1 MRILVIDDEANIRLL
16 LKEIFS
22 LSGYTVDEAEN
33 GLVALTMV
41 KDKQY
46 NLILMDKRMPVM
58 NGEEALSEIKKL
70 TDTPVYVV
78 SAFQSAEEV
87 EKLYQLGA
95 TGVLTKPFVMKDVLE
110 IAEQFADA

>member
-16 LKEIFS
+16 LREIFS
-22 LSGYTVDEAEN
+22 LSGYAVEEAEN
-33 GLVALTMV
+33 GCVALKMV
-41 KDKQY
+41 KEKQY
-46 NLILMDKRMPVM
+46 DLILMDKRMPVM

-78 SAFQSAEEV
+78 SAFQSAEEIDR
-87 EKLYQLGA
+87 LYQLGA
-95 TGVLTKPFVMKDVLE
+95 AGILTKPFVMKDVLE